1 MIVFN
6 TLSEY
11 MDYVPN
17 CVICGK
23 SMELYIDGRL
33 TSLTKKKP
41 RYNHGRDHLYVRMQL
56 EHTHL
61 RSKHKQHE
69 IVIDPTTNEVSIGAD
84 LINRLKDDRVC
95 AFKRCATCH
104 FKIDAAF
111 QKSHGPIVHS
121 SSFYSYSDKIGLSW
135 KDNHFPPLSLKEEE
149 LHYTLKGGVDIRI
162 SKIYNWP
169 TTENAS
175 AQISLNHRNLPL
187 MPLDFDKFEGLE
199 HLNKRIATIK
209 LFH

>member
-1 MIVFN
+1 MVIFN
-6 TLSEY
+6 SLSEY

-23 SMELYIDGRL
+23 YMELYIDGRL
-33 TSLTKKKP
+33 SSLSKKKP
-41 RYNHGRDHLYVRMQL
+41 RYNHGRDHLYVKMQL
-56 EHTHL
+56 EYTHL

-69 IVIDPTTNEVSIGAD
+69 IVIDPKTNEVTIGVE
-84 LINRLKDDRVC
+84 LINRLKDDRIY
-95 AFKRCATCH
+95 AHKRCSTCH
-104 FKIDAAF
+104 FKIEAAF
-111 QKSHGPIVHS
+111 QKPGEHQS
-121 SSFYSYSDKIGLSW
+121 SWLITSDKVGLSW

-169 TTENAS
+169 TNENVGA
-175 AQISLNHRNLPL
+175 IITLNHKNLPL

-199 HLNKRIATIK
+199 HLNKRISTIK